1 MIPESRSAEVDPG
14 TKPVFVQQAM
24 QSPGEMEG
32 A

>member
-1 MIPESRSAEVDPG
+1 MIPASLSAEVDPG
-14 TKPVFVQQAM
+14 NGPVFVQQAV